1 MSGAGRHRTALGGG
15 AIAAL
20 ALLFIALTVVSGFA
34 LRGWR
39 LDLTQ
44 NRLYTVA
51 PGTLNI
57 VKALGEPV
65 TLNLFLSAES
75 ASELPQINTYATRV
89 REFLDELVSRSGG
102 KLRLNVIDPQ
112 PFSEDE
118 DRAAELGIRAVPL
131 GNAGRQLYFGL
142 AGSNSTDGKA
152 VIEFLD
158 PAKEQFLEYD
168 VAKLIQQLGNAR
180 KPVIG
185 WLSSLAM
192 EGGVD
197 PATGQPGEPWLVLSQ
212 AQQLFDVRMLEPSLA
227 ELDKDIDVL
236 VLVHP
241 KGLAPAA
248 QFAIDQYA
256 LAGGRVLLF
265 VDPLAESDTSAAEP
279 GNPLAALGASRA
291 SDPGPL
297 LSAWGVA
304 FDPTVA
310 VGDLDYGI
318 TVSMQ
323 PGDPPTR
330 HIGILGLDAGAFSSD
345 DVTTAI
351 LSSLNVASSGFVSPA
366 KGATTRFEPLLQT
379 SPQAGPLPVARFEM
393 LMDPATLRDGFKP
406 QGQRLALA
414 ARISGTAQSAFP
426 NGPPAGVTLASGA
439 AALKQSAQ
447 PLNVI
452 VVADTDMLADFLWVR
467 QQNFFGQRVAQAWAN
482 NGDFVWN
489 ALENLA
495 GSGDLISV
503 RGRASF
509 RRPFER
515 VESLRRSAD
524 DRFRAKEVELE
535 QELEATEQKLTA
547 LQSTA
552 SDNTGLILTPEQELE
567 LERFQGEKLRIRREL
582 RDVRLGLDQEI
593 EALGDRLKL
602 LNIVIVPVVLAG
614 LALCMAFWRRRRQA
628 AIVSLQRDRSTPPD
642 GP

>member
-1 MSGAGRHRTALGGG
+1 MNGAGRHRTALGGG

-20 ALLFIALTVVSGFA
+20 ALLFVALAVISGFA

-57 VKALGEPV
+57 VKALDEPV
-65 TLNLFLSAES
+65 TLNLFLSAQS

-102 KLRLNVIDPQ
+102 KLRLKVIDPQ

-118 DRAAELGIRAVPL
+118 DRASELGIRAVPL
-131 GNAGRQLYFGL
+131 GSAGRQLYFGL

-168 VAKLIQQLGNAR
+168 VAKLIQQLGSAR

-185 WLSSLAM
+185 WLSSLPM
-192 EGGVD
+192 EGGLD
-197 PATGQPGEPWLVLSQ
+197 PATGQPSEPWLVLSQ
-212 AQQLFDVRMLEPSLA
+212 AQQLFDVRLLQPSLA
-227 ELDKDIDVL
+227 ELGNDIDVL
-236 VLVHP
+236 VVVHP

-256 LAGGRVLLF
+256 LAGGRVLMF

-297 LSAWGVA
+297 LAAWGVA

-351 LSSLNVASSGFVSPA
+351 LSSLNLASSGFIAPV
-366 KGATTRFEPLLQT
+366 KGAKTRFEPLLQT
-379 SPQAGPLPVARFEM
+379 SAQAGPLPVARFEM

-406 QGQRLALA
+406 QGRRLALA
-414 ARISGTAQSAFP
+414 ARISGTAQTAFP
-426 NGPPAGVTLASGA
+426 GGPPAGVTTPGGA
-439 AALKQSAQ
+439 AVLKQSAK
-447 PLNVI
+447 PLNII
-452 VVADTDMLADFLWVR
+452 VVADTDMLSDFLWVR
-467 QQNFFGQRVAQAWAN
+467 QQNFLGQRVAQAWAN

-515 VESLRRSAD
+515 VDALRRSAD
-524 DRFRAKEVELE
+524 DRFRTKEVELE
-535 QELEATEQKLTA
+535 QELEATEQKLTT

-552 SDNTGLILTPEQELE
+552 ADNTGLILTPEQELE
-567 LERFQGEKLRIRREL
+567 LERFQGQKLRIRREL

-593 EALGDRLKL
+593 ESLGNRLKL
-602 LNIVIVPVVLAG
+602 LNIVVVPVVLAG
-614 LALCMAFWRRRRQA
+614 LALCMAFWRRRRHA
-628 AIVSLQRDRSTPPD
+628 AIVSLQRDRSAAPD
-642 GP
+642 GA

>member
-1 MSGAGRHRTALGGG
+1 
-15 AIAAL
+15 
-20 ALLFIALTVVSGFA
+20 
-34 LRGWR
+34 
-39 LDLTQ
+39 
-44 NRLYTVA
+44 
-51 PGTLNI
+51 
-57 VKALGEPV
+57 
-65 TLNLFLSAES
+65 
-75 ASELPQINTYATRV
+75 
-89 REFLDELVSRSGG
+89 
-102 KLRLNVIDPQ
+102 
-112 PFSEDE
+112 
-118 DRAAELGIRAVPL
+118 
-131 GNAGRQLYFGL
+131 
-142 AGSNSTDGKA
+142 
-152 VIEFLD
+152 
-158 PAKEQFLEYD
+158 

-185 WLSSLAM
+185 WFTSLPM

-197 PATGQPGEPWLVLSQ
+197 PATGQPAEQWLVLSQ

-227 ELDKDIDVL
+227 ELDQDIDVL
-236 VLVHP
+236 VVVHP
-241 KGLAPAA
+241 KGLTPAA

-256 LAGGRVLLF
+256 LAGGRILMF

-297 LSAWGVA
+297 LSAWGVS
-304 FDPTVA
+304 FDPAVA
-310 VGDLDYGI
+310 VGDLEYGI

-330 HIGILGLDAGAFSSD
+330 HIGILGLDAGAFSTD

-351 LSSLNVASSGFVSPA
+351 LSSLNVASSGFISPA
-366 KGATTRFEPLLQT
+366 KGAATRFEPLLQT
-379 SPQAGPLPVARFEM
+379 SQQAGPLSVARFEM
-393 LMDPATLRDGFKP
+393 LMDPATLRYGFKP

-426 NGPPAGVTLASGA
+426 GGPPAGANPPAGA
-439 AALKQSAQ
+439 PVLKQSAQ

-515 VESLRRSAD
+515 VESLRLRAE

-552 SDNTGLILTPEQELE
+552 ADNTGLILTPEQELE
-567 LERFQGEKLRIRREL
+567 LERFQGEKLRIRRDL

-593 EALGDRLKL
+593 KALGDRLKL
-602 LNIVIVPVVLAG
+602 LNIVVVPVVLAG

-628 AIVSLQRDRSTPPD
+628 AIVGLQRDRSAPPD
-642 GP
+642 AP

>member
-1 MSGAGRHRTALGGG
+1 MSAAGRNRTALGSG
-15 AIAAL
+15 AIAGL
-20 ALLFIALTVVSGFA
+20 ALLFVGLTVISGFA

-39 LDLTQ
+39 LDLTE

-57 VKALGEPV
+57 VRQLGEPV
-65 TLNLFLSAES
+65 TLNLFLSTES

-89 REFLDELVSRSGG
+89 REFLDELVARSGG

-118 DRAAELGIRAVPL
+118 DRASELGIRAVPL
-131 GNAGRQLYFGL
+131 GSAGRQLYFGL

-168 VAKLIQQLGNAR
+168 VAKLIQQLGTAR
-180 KPVIG
+180 KPVVG
-185 WLSSLAM
+185 WLSSLPM

-212 AQQLFDVRMLEPSLA
+212 AQQLFDVRVLEPSLA
-227 ELDKDIDVL
+227 DLDKDIDVL
-236 VLVHP
+236 AIVHP
-241 KGLAPAA
+241 KGLSPAA

-256 LAGGRVLLF
+256 LAGGRVLMF

-291 SDPGPL
+291 SDPGSL
-297 LSAWGVA
+297 LAAWGVD

-310 VGDLDYGI
+310 VGDLEYGI

-330 HIGILGLDAGAFSSD
+330 HIGILGLDADAFSSG

-351 LSSLNVASSGFVSPA
+351 LSSLNVASSGFVTPA

-379 SPQAGPLPVARFEM
+379 SLQAGPLPVARFEM

-406 QGQRLALA
+406 LGRRLALA
-414 ARISGTAQSAFP
+414 ARISGTASSAFP
-426 NGPPAGVTLASGA
+426 GGPPAGVTMQGDA
-439 AALKQSAQ
+439 AVLKQSAQ

-515 VESLRRSAD
+515 VEALRQRAD
-524 DRFRAKEVELE
+524 DRFRAKEMELE

-547 LQSTA
+547 LQTTV
-552 SDNTGLILTPEQELE
+552 SDNSGLILTPEQELE

-593 EALGDRLKL
+593 EALGNRLKL
-602 LNIVIVPVVLAG
+602 LNIVVVPVVLAG
-614 LALCMAFWRRRRQA
+614 LALCMAFWRRRRHA
-628 AIVSLQRDRSTPPD
+628 AIVSLQRDRNAPQE

>member
-1 MSGAGRHRTALGGG
+1 MSAAGRNRTALGSG
-15 AIAAL
+15 AIAGL
-20 ALLFIALTVVSGFA
+20 ALLFVGLTVISGFA

-39 LDLTQ
+39 LDLTE

-57 VKALGEPV
+57 VRQLGEPV
-65 TLNLFLSAES
+65 TLTLFLSAES

-89 REFLDELVSRSGG
+89 REFLDELVARSGG

-118 DRAAELGIRAVPL
+118 DRASELGIRAVPL
-131 GNAGRQLYFGL
+131 GSAGRQLYFGL

-168 VAKLIQQLGNAR
+168 VAKLIQQLGTAR
-180 KPVIG
+180 KPVVG
-185 WLSSLAM
+185 WLSSLPM

-212 AQQLFDVRMLEPSLA
+212 AQQLFDVRVLEPGLA
-227 ELDKDIDVL
+227 DLDKDIDVL
-236 VLVHP
+236 AIVHP
-241 KGLAPAA
+241 KGLSPAA

-256 LAGGRVLLF
+256 LAGGRVLMF

-291 SDPGPL
+291 SDPGSL
-297 LSAWGVA
+297 LAAWGVD

-310 VGDLDYGI
+310 VGDLEYGI

-330 HIGILGLDAGAFSSD
+330 HIGILGLDADAFSSG

-351 LSSLNVASSGFVSPA
+351 LSSLNVASSGFVTPA

-379 SPQAGPLPVARFEM
+379 SLQAGPLPVARFEM

-406 QGQRLALA
+406 LGRRLALA
-414 ARISGTAQSAFP
+414 ARISGTASSAFP
-426 NGPPAGVTLASGA
+426 GGPPAGVTMQGDA
-439 AALKQSAQ
+439 AVLKQSAQ

-515 VESLRRSAD
+515 VEALRQRAD
-524 DRFRAKEVELE
+524 DRFRAKEMELE

-547 LQSTA
+547 LQTTV
-552 SDNTGLILTPEQELE
+552 SDNSGLILTPEQELE

-593 EALGDRLKL
+593 EALGNRLKL
-602 LNIVIVPVVLAG
+602 LNIVVVPVVLAG
-614 LALCMAFWRRRRQA
+614 LALCMAFWRRRRHA
-628 AIVSLQRDRSTPPD
+628 AIVSLQRDRNAPQE